1 MGKPYV
7 CCETTLAEVH
17 IKSEW
22 YQRVCDKETDDE
34 IALAMG
40 ITIFNILLFRVTT
53 TENKKEMKWSLE
65 HGVCKIWCAVT
76 TTYEATSDGHIMF
89 QQYFHN
95 NAQEQILHLCR
106 P

>member
-40 ITIFNILLFRVTT
+40 ITIFNRESNEVS
-53 TENKKEMKWSLE
+53 ESKM
-65 HGVCKIWCAVT
+65 
-76 TTYEATSDGHIMF
+76 
-89 QQYFHN
+89 
-95 NAQEQILHLCR
+95 
-106 P
+106 